1 VRIAIV
7 EFAGKGG
14 LIHYAFQLSR
24 ALATAGAEVT
34 LVTARHYEL
43 DALVHPF
50 RLEKLLDLWD
60 PKPPDPPQRASALRR
75 GLRRAGRALRHYRA
89 WCRLVRYL
97 RRERPDIVQFGDIR
111 FPTDLPFL
119 VVLRRLGLRLA
130 DVCHNLA
137 PFASGRGLP
146 RASRVSRSLF
156 TRIYRQFDLVFAHFE
171 VNRRAFQEAYGL
183 DPRRVV
189 AIPHGNELLFAELAD
204 PKRDPDSLRCELGLG
219 AGDRIVL
226 FLGTLSRYKGVDLL
240 LQAFARVRRKHA
252 PARLVVAGFPAPD
265 FDLDAHVSL
274 ARSLGIEADV
284 RFHPGYV
291 ESGAVASWLGLAAV
305 VALPYRTVF
314 QSGALH
320 VAQAFGV
327 PVVATRVG
335 AMAEAIAEGESGLLV
350 PPDDPDAFAG
360 ALLRVLEEPALGARL
375 GRRAHEEARGR
386 FAWERV
392 AAILLERYRL
402 VSGPGRAPEAAG

>member
-1 VRIAIV
+1 M
-7 EFAGKGG
+7 EFTGKGG

-50 RLEKLLDLWD
+50 RLEKLLELWD
-60 PKPPDPPQRASALRR
+60 PKPPGAPQRASVLQRWV
-75 GLRRAGRALRHYRA
+75 RRAGRALLHYRA
-89 WCRLVRYL
+89 WYRLVLYL

-119 VVLRRLGLRLA
+119 VVLRRAGLRLA
-130 DVCHNLA
+130 DVCHNLV

-146 RASRVSRSLF
+146 RASPLMRSLF
-156 TRIYRQFDLVFAHFE
+156 TRIYRQFDVVFTHFE
-171 VNRRAFQEAYGL
+171 ANRRGFQEAYGL
-183 DPRRVV
+183 DPQRVV

-204 PKRDPDSLRCELGLG
+204 PRLDPDSLRRRIGL
-219 AGDRIVL
+219 APGDRVVL
-226 FLGTLSRYKGVDLL
+226 FFGTLSRYKGVDLL
-240 LQAFARVRRKHA
+240 LQAFARVRRRLA
-252 PARLVVAGFPAPD
+252 AARLVVAGFPAPD
-265 FDLDAHVSL
+265 FDPDAHVSL

-305 VALPYRTVF
+305 VALPYRAVF

-335 AMAEAIAEGESGLLV
+335 AMAEAIVEGESGLVV
-350 PPDDPDAFAG
+350 PPDDPGAFAE
-360 ALLRVLEEPALGARL
+360 ALLRVLDDPALGARL
-375 GRRAHEEARGR
+375 GRRAHEQARDR

-392 AAILLERYRL
+392 AAILLDRYRL
-402 VSGPGRAPEAAG
+402 LLATDRGTEAAG